1 MIITCP
7 SCEKRFE
14 VSENLI
20 PEKGRLLSCGFC
32 NQTWFYNKNN
42 QNNIKL
48 TDSIVYADEKDD
60 KPPKKSISK
69 KNELKDQI
77 ITKISKNKGSEIV
90 KYEPQSKFTFVK
102 FLSYIIVL
110 IISFIGLIIIL
121 DTFKSP
127 LYDLFPNLEFFLFSL
142 YETLKDVELFIK
154 DLI

>member
-7 SCEKRFE
+7 CGEKKFE

-20 PEKGRLLSCGFC
+20 PERGRLLSCGSC

-110 IISFIGLIIIL
+110 IIS
-121 DTFKSP
+121 K
-127 LYDLFPNLEFFLFSL
+127 Y
-142 YETLKDVELFIK
+142 KDY
-154 DLI
+154 

>member
-7 SCEKRFE
+7 SCEKKFE

-20 PEKGRLLSCGFC
+20 AERGRSLNCGSC

-48 TDSIVYADEKDD
+48 TDSSVYADEKDD

-142 YETLKDVELFIK
+142 YETLKDIELFIK

>member
-7 SCEKRFE
+7 SCKKKFD

-32 NQTWFYNKNN
+32 HQTWFYNINN

-48 TDSIVYADEKDD
+48 TDTIVSADKKDD
-60 KPPKKSISK
+60 KLPKKPVSK
-69 KNELKDQI
+69 KNELKNQ
-77 ITKISKNKGSEIV
+77 KINKIPKNKSSEII
-90 KYEPQSKFTFVK
+90 KYEPQSKFTFIK

-110 IISFIGLIIIL
+110 IILFVGLIIIL

-127 LYDLFPNLEFFLFSL
+127 LYDLFPNLEFFLFSF
-142 YETLKDVELFIK
+142 YETLKDIELFIK